1 MSLLRAATPMR
12 LPIIGKDVAGR
23 RIGAGEVRRGDAD
36 RLTLSGLSNR
46 FTVALR
52 FLPNFCSRATDWFW
66 LRSRNGRK
74 RPFRVRVGLVGSD
87 AVLKNVVVRASRSSH
102 ENSANEPNR
111 GKRGSVNCQSTHRIA
126 QPHYSRTAG
135 VDRGLN
141 VFLPR
146 SCGAGIVDGH
156 IRLFCDKA
164 SEKDAAE
171 LRGVPRHPSC
181 DQRVRTAPDL
191 EPALVQ
197 APGRPPVQDLV
208 EPRSI
213 VQSQL

>member
-1 MSLLRAATPMR
+1 MR

-52 FLPNFCSRATDWFW
+52 FLPNFCSRATDWVW

-74 RPFRVRVGLVGSD
+74 RPFRVRVGLIGSD

-126 QPHYSRTAG
+126 QPHYSRTASVG
-135 VDRGLN
+135 RGLN
-141 VFLPR
+141 VFLPFVALA
-146 SCGAGIVDGH
+146 SLTATSGCFVT
-156 IRLFCDKA
+156 RLRK
-164 SEKDAAE
+164 
-171 LRGVPRHPSC
+171 RM
-181 DQRVRTAPDL
+181 
-191 EPALVQ
+191 
-197 APGRPPVQDLV
+197 PPK
-208 EPRSI
+208 
-213 VQSQL
+213 